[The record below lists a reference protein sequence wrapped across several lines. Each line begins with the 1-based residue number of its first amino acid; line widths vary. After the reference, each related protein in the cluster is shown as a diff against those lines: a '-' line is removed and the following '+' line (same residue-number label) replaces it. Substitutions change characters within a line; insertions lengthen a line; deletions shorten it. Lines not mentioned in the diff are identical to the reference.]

1 MLFNSFRFLIFFPVV
16 VAAYFAIPHKY
27 RWILLLLASYYFYMC
42 WKAEYLILIIIS
54 TLIDYFA
61 GLQMGKIPE
70 KEKRKP
76 FLILSLCMNFGLLF
90 SFKYFNFFNESFI
103 ILFRY
108 LNIIYHVPSLKV
120 LLPVGISFYTF
131 QTLSYTIDVYRG
143 NREPER
149 HLGIFALYVA
159 FFPQLVAGPIERST
173 RLLPQFYEKM
183 EFDYQRVK
191 DGLLLMTW
199 GFFKK
204 VVIADWIAIYINQV
218 YNNPAYY
225 PGLPS
230 IVATYFFA
238 FQIYC
243 DFSGYSDIAIGA
255 ARVMGYRLMLN
266 FNRPYFAKSIAE
278 FWKRWHISL
287 TSWFRDYLY
296 ISLGGNRVVRWRW
309 FTNIFIVFLLS
320 GLWHGANWTFI
331 LWGALHGSYYL
342 ISIWTANFRLK
353 FNKMLGLLHFPRIHQ
368 YLKVFITFHLVLFSW
383 IFFRANSL
391 QDAFLIVGNLFSSFD
406 LNSLFTVTG
415 FSQQHFV
422 LAVISIL
429 VLIAVELFQR
439 QHKIA
444 DWLRARPV
452 LVRWLVYYS
461 GVMIIL
467 LFGAYD
473 NSRAF
478 IYFQF

>member
-1 MLFNSFRFLIFFPVV
+1 
-16 VAAYFAIPHKY
+16 
-27 RWILLLLASYYFYMC
+27 
-42 WKAEYLILIIIS
+42 
-54 TLIDYFA
+54 
-61 GLQMGKIPE
+61 
-70 KEKRKP
+70 
-76 FLILSLCMNFGLLF
+76 
-90 SFKYFNFFNESFI
+90 
-103 ILFRY
+103 
-108 LNIIYHVPSLKV
+108 
-120 LLPVGISFYTF
+120 
-131 QTLSYTIDVYRG
+131 
-143 NREPER
+143 
-149 HLGIFALYVA
+149 
-159 FFPQLVAGPIERST
+159 
-173 RLLPQFYEKM
+173 
-183 EFDYQRVK
+183 
-191 DGLLLMTW
+191 
-199 GFFKK
+199 
-204 VVIADWIAIYINQV
+204 
-218 YNNPAYY
+218 
-225 PGLPS
+225 
-230 IVATYFFA
+230 
-238 FQIYC
+238 
-243 DFSGYSDIAIGA
+243 
-255 ARVMGYRLMLN
+255 MGYRLMLN

-342 ISIWTANFRLK
+342 ISIWTANLRLK